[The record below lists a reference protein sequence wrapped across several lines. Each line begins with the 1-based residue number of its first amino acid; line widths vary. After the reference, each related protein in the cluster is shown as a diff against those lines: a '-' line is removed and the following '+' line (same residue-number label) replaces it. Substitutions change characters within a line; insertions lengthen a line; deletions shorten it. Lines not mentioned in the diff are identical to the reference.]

1 MSHLSTFLYISFSI
15 KCENVAKPLGNFNVF
30 QNASTVLARQASP
43 NILCAVGACFR
54 LRSIKTGRGPSPLAV
69 GGWRRKY
76 VCVSLQMCFTLL
88 HSREVAQEVCMY
100 LHRCLSCC
108 FTVWRYIHKHRTTS
122 TQNTYQHM
130 QRSSHTHKP
139 RTTGTETAT

>member
-1 MSHLSTFLYISFSI
+1 MGSRNRHQKLMTVRRFYISFSI

-76 VCVSLQMCFTLL
+76 VCIVIDVFHVASQSGGSVGSMHVS
-88 HSREVAQEVCMY
+88 S
-100 LHRCLSCC
+100 
-108 FTVWRYIHKHRTTS
+108 
-122 TQNTYQHM
+122 
-130 QRSSHTHKP
+130 
-139 RTTGTETAT
+139 